1 MTRKID
7 PALTRQAQAWISR
20 IEKRAAKEGRG
31 LTDWEKEFL
40 ESLDDRLEKFG
51 SAFADPDK
59 GQLSAPLSL
68 MQGLKLREI
77 GKKTKPKQK
86 NGSDAPK
93 SQSRPTSGMS
103 TKLARAP
110 RKGLERKSG
119 LKRTALKRQLTG
131 RRDRPFTHEPDG
143 LLE

>member
-1 MTRKID
+1 MTRKVD
-7 PALTRQAQAWISR
+7 PALTRQAQAWINR

-40 ESLDDRLEKFG
+40 QSLDERLEKFG

-77 GKKTKPKQK
+77 GKKTKPKPEKARPLERVRTGQK
-86 NGSDAPK
+86 SEGSK
-93 SQSRPTSGMS
+93 SRKSG
-103 TKLARAP
+103 TQT
-110 RKGLERKSG
+110 RKALERKTG
-119 LKRTALKRQLTG
+119 LKRTSMKRPSSKDPVL
-131 RRDRPFTHEPDG
+131 
-143 LLE
+143 

>member
-1 MTRKID
+1 MIRRVD

-31 LTDWEKEFL
+31 LSDWEKEFL
-40 ESLDDRLEKFG
+40 ESLDERLEKFG

-77 GKKTKPKQK
+77 GKKTKPKLEKARPLDQIKPAQK
-86 NGSDAPK
+86 SAAGK
-93 SQSRPTSGMS
+93 RGTSGILA
-103 TKLARAP
+103 TKR
-110 RKGLERKSG
+110 LERKTG
-119 LKRTALKRQLTG
+119 LKRSPMKRSSPK
-131 RRDRPFTHEPDG
+131 DPVP
-143 LLE
+143 